1 MHRGQ
6 LKLHPKK
13 CVFMVHKEKVLGCL
27 ASVKGIETNT
37 DKIKAIMH
45 MKPPESR
52 KDVQKLT
59 GRIATLNRF
68 TSKLAEQSIPTDRA
82 VLGWHGTGPLR
93 ARAIFIEPQLGPTS
107 TTGCA
112 VPPDGLA
119 ARPRH
124 GTQLVKWVVPG
135 LMACRPYRAGLGPT
149 RIKFKRMY
157 FC

>member
-45 MKPPESR
+45 MKPPEST

-68 TSKLAEQSIPTDRA
+68 TSKLAEQSIPADRV
-82 VLGWHGTGPLR
+82 VLCHPMGWQPGPGMAHNL
-93 ARAIFIEPQLGPTS
+93 LN
-107 TTGCA
+107 
-112 VPPDGLA
+112 GLCQA
-119 ARPRH
+119 
-124 GTQLVKWVVPG
+124 
-135 LMACRPYRAGLGPT
+135 
-149 RIKFKRMY
+149 
-157 FC
+157 